1 MGHSLAMNVVVYK
14 TNLDSILSEKNME
27 NTLRTEIAVGRRGL
41 LASGY
46 KNPIL
51 EKVELL
57 AVYNDINNRIYNT
70 EYVKLQHKFGKG
82 KLKKMGYY
90 SLEVRNVTTQLLFP
104 IYSSDF
110 SLMLDGFLKEIF
122 I

>member
-1 MGHSLAMNVVVYK
+1 VVIEKYTDNKKPNLGYSLYLVNMGHSLAMNVVVYK

-82 KLKKMGYY
+82 KLKKM
-90 SLEVRNVTTQLLFP
+90 V
-104 IYSSDF
+104 I
-110 SLMLDGFLKEIF
+110 IA
-122 I
+122 